1 VSKGVILFNA
11 ATVDASFLLIIALS
25 PLILASKHTPC
36 VKNKT

>member
-11 ATVDASFLLIIALS
+11 VTAGASLLLIALS
-25 PLILASKHTPC
+25 PLISASKHTPC